1 MAKETH
7 APLSRRAPEERRDRI
22 LEAAR
27 NLFAQQGFDDTNIAD
42 VAREAGVAVGT
53 VYLSFP
59 DKPSLLIGVVN
70 SCKAETA
77 DLINR
82 QRQTATGSLTE
93 RLRALIVAVV
103 DLMLSGP
110 PMAIALDRHKLEALG
125 PDAVKAFAAV
135 DEAIAGYIDDLVAT
149 GLARDVERKAAATL
163 ASGLVTSAVEA
174 CRRGTIEKTHIIDE
188 LVDVLTRWWSP

>member
-1 MAKETH
+1 MTKASP

-22 LEAAR
+22 LKAALE
-27 NLFAQQGFDDTNIAD
+27 LFARDGFDDTNIAD

-70 SCKAETA
+70 SCKAVTA
-77 DLINR
+77 GLINE
-82 QRQTATGSLTE
+82 QRKTASGSLAE
-93 RLRALIVAVV
+93 RLRSLIEAIV

-110 PMAIALDRHKLEALG
+110 PMAIALDRQKLAALG

-135 DEAIAGYIDDLVAT
+135 DEAIALYINDLVAA

-174 CRRGTIEKTHIIDE
+174 CRRGSVEKSHIIDE